1 MTLSLIPLIVFVIGL
16 ALFVLPIGP
25 KANEVGK
32 ILMLAGAIGFC
43 LSGGH
48 SLVVR

>member
-1 MTLSLIPLIVFVIGL
+1 MNLSLIPLVVFVLGL
-16 ALFVLPIGP
+16 ILFVLPIGA
-25 KANEVGK
+25 KANRVGE

-48 SLVVR
+48 SISIR